1 MAHDIDLSFA
11 ADFPLARREEWLKLV
26 DGVLKGAPFE
36 KRLVSKTYDG
46 LTIEPLYAPDIGS
59 RPLAARP
66 GGAPWQVLQ
75 RVDHPDPAVANAE
88 ARHELENGATGLV
101 LVFAGAAGANGYGI
115 SFDKASLGK
124 ILDGIRPEAGI
135 SIELQLSPEAKDAAT
150 DLAAIVKERGIAPDA
165 TDIRFGFD
173 PLGAMATGSG
183 AADWPAVAPHFSA
196 FVKGFV
202 DQGFRGPFAVA
213 DGRVVHNAG
222 GSEMQELAYVLAV
235 AVSYL
240 RALEAG
246 GMTLDAARRAIFF
259 RLSADADQVLSI
271 AKFRAARKL
280 WARVEEA
287 CGLAAGHVFISA
299 ETAWRMM
306 TKHDPW
312 VNMLRGTIAVFAA
325 GVGGADAVTV
335 LPCTNALGLPDR
347 FARRIARNTQLI
359 LLEESNLARVA
370 DPAAGAGG
378 FEELTKQLCFGAWR
392 LFQEIEKAGGIWS
405 ALQSGLLQ
413 KKVAAVVAAREKAIA
428 TRKEPLT
435 GISEFPNIYESPVSV
450 LLVPPVVLKPPGS
463 PLVEP
468 LKPIRIAESFERLR
482 EASDRLFAETG
493 TRPKIFLANLGRIA
507 EFNARATFAKNFFEA
522 GGIEAVSNDGFA
534 TADGKTDLPALVSAF
549 KSSGA
554 KLACLCSSD
563 KIYPVEA
570 VEAAKALAA
579 AGATVDYLAGRP
591 GDLEAALK
599 EADVRNFIFVGCD
612 VLATLRAAHE
622 TIGLRS

>member
-1 MAHDIDLSFA
+1 
-11 ADFPLARREEWLKLV
+11 
-26 DGVLKGAPFE
+26 
-36 KRLVSKTYDG
+36 
-46 LTIEPLYAPDIGS
+46 
-59 RPLAARP
+59 
-66 GGAPWQVLQ
+66 
-75 RVDHPDPAVANAE
+75 
-88 ARHELENGATGLV
+88 
-101 LVFAGAAGANGYGI
+101 
-115 SFDKASLGK
+115 
-124 ILDGIRPEAGI
+124 
-135 SIELQLSPEAKDAAT
+135 
-150 DLAAIVKERGIAPDA
+150 
-165 TDIRFGFD
+165 
-173 PLGAMATGSG
+173 MATGSG

-335 LPCTNALGLPDR
+335 LPCTYALGLPDR

-359 LLEESNLARVA
+359 LLEELNLARVA

-435 GISEFPNIYESPVSV
+435 GISEFPNIYELPVSV

-468 LKPIRIAESFERLR
+468 LKPIRIAELFERLR

-563 KIYPVEA
+563 KVYPVEA

-599 EADVRNFIFVGCD
+599 EADVRSFIFVGCD